1 MGRMPHTLEHNVEG
15 NGWAAKTNPCSSTQ
29 AVEDCHDAEQIYFEP
44 HGIPHK
50 RIGESSLP
58 PMLEASA
65 IMHLSH
71 FWHEFG
77 EGENDVLLAISPGLM
92 PDFRILQPLLSMV
105 GDPLAPELAELGELG
120 VACDFRDRL
129 LEGAASAAVRKPLE
143 DRDAHRCF
151 YTALPPWLAPIKSF
165 KKIVVFV
172 ADPRYSIMREMLVW
186 NHIRRYCGLEE
197 VEFEVA
203 DYLKG
208 YLQLKSA
215 AHLAGEEVLRLA
227 QWADQE
233 HLQPDKVKLVYVV
246 DFVADPDAA
255 MRDLASFLEV
265 TEEWRV
271 QMTCD
276 RLLAERNIGLF
287 FRRGNSTEIDH
298 MLSLMRIFE
307 DTLSLMPPDA
317 KAAWQ
322 HQVSL
327 WPQAQNRRMA
337 KLGFSLQEHELD
349 LALSLSGLKVS
360 VKHELGVC
368 KPCGF
373 FFRNS
378 CRSGENCSFCHALEH
393 EDNLVYRPSKKKRDK
408 QKRQAQLLERLRT
421 PSPSGMSS

>member
-120 VACDFRDRL
+120 VGCDFRDRL
-129 LEGAASAAVRKPLE
+129 LEGVASAAFKKPLE

-151 YTALPPWLAPIKSF
+151 FTALPPWLAPVRSF

-172 ADPRYSIMREMLVW
+172 ADPRYAIMREMLVW
-186 NHIRRYCGLEE
+186 NHIRRNLGLEAM
-197 VEFEVA
+197 EFEAA
-203 DYLKG
+203 DYLNG
-208 YLQLKSA
+208 YFQQKTS

-227 QWADQE
+227 QWAEQE
-233 HLQPDKVKLVYVV
+233 HVLPDKVKLVHVV
-246 DFVADPDAA
+246 DVVADTDAA
-255 MRDLASFLEV
+255 VRDLASFLEV

-276 RLLAERNIGLF
+276 KMLAERNKGLF
-287 FRRGNSTEIDH
+287 FRRGNSTEMDH
-298 MLSLMRIFE
+298 ILSVMRTFE
-307 DTLSLMPPDA
+307 DTLSSMPPDA
-317 KAAWQ
+317 QAAWQ

-327 WPQAQNRRMA
+327 WPQDQNPRMA
-337 KLGFSLQEHELD
+337 KIGLSLQKHELD
-349 LALSLSGLKVS
+349 FALTLSGLKVS
-360 VKHELGVC
+360 LKHELRVC

-378 CRSGENCSFCHALEH
+378 CRSGENCPFCHASEH
-393 EDNLVYRPSKKKRDK
+393 AVNLTARPSKKKRDK
-408 QKRQAQLLERLRT
+408 QKRQAQELERIRT